1 VFPGSGGGPQKEG
14 GMMEIHRHGSSEV
27 ERKHFNDVREMMEDV
42 RKVSREKGIKK
53 IVLHFPKALIPKGRR
68 RQK

>member
-1 VFPGSGGGPQKEG
+1 
-14 GMMEIHRHGSSEV
+14 MEIHRHGSSEV